1 MVLFPL
7 ERSTFS
13 SSRVC
18 PTWWRL
24 DDPVAGGAV
33 GRHGDRAT
41 GQRGLGRCLE
51 LAPLGG
57 AQGGQDD
64 LEALQEPP
72 PIDLPPARI
81 FQSPDMDGPETE
93 PE

>member
-1 MVLFPL
+1 MRRL
-7 ERSTFS
+7 ER
-13 SSRVC
+13 RVELTA
-18 PTWWRL
+18 P
-24 DDPVAGGAV
+24 PVSEVWGG
-33 GRHGDRAT
+33 
-41 GQRGLGRCLE
+41 LE
-51 LAPLGG
+51 LPPLGG
-57 AQGGQDD
+57 AQSAQDD